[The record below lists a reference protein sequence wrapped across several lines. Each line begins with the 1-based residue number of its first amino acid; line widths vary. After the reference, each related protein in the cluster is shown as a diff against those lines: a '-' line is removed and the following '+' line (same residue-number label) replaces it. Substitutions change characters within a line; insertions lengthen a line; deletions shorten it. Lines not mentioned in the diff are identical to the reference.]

1 MINEDLTASI
11 NEIFYSIQGE
21 AKNSGKPTIFIR
33 TAGCPFRCS
42 YCDTE
47 YAFTEG
53 NKFKISNIISKI
65 KSYKTNYVTVTGGEP
80 LAQKNIIILLSALL
94 NNSYNVSIETSGLL
108 DISDIPNDI
117 EIVMDIKT
125 PSSNEDSKNIKNNL
139 SIIKKTDVIK
149 FVIGNRE
156 DYEWSKDILIKN
168 SLTHFENIYFSPVHD
183 SLNLSDLADWILS
196 DNLNVTLQLQLHK
209 YIWGDERGR

>member
-1 MINEDLTASI
+1 MINEDLTVSI

-80 LAQKNIIILLSALL
+80 LAQKNTIILLSALL
-94 NNSYNVSIETSGLL
+94 KNSYNVSIETSGLL

-149 FVIGNRE
+149 FVVGNRE

-168 SLTHFENIYFSPVHD
+168 SLSNFKNIYFSPVHD
-183 SLNLSDLADWILS
+183 ALNLSDLADWILS

>member
-1 MINEDLTASI
+1 MINEDLTVSI

-168 SLTHFENIYFSPVHD
+168 CLSNFKNIYFSPVHD
-183 SLNLSDLADWILS
+183 VLNLSDLADWILS

>member
-1 MINEDLTASI
+1 MTNDDHALSI
-11 NEIFYSIQGE
+11 NEIFYSIKGE

-53 NKFKISNIISKI
+53 EKFEIGKIITDI
-65 KSYKTNYVTVTGGEP
+65 KTYKTNYVTVTGGEP
-80 LAQKNIIILLSALL
+80 LAQKNTIILLNSLL
-94 NNSYNVSIETSGLL
+94 SNSYDVSIETSGLL
-108 DISDIPNDI
+108 DISNIPEDI

-125 PSSNEDSKNIKNNL
+125 PSSNEDSKNIRNNL

-149 FVIGNRE
+149 FVIGSRK
-156 DYEWSKDILIKN
+156 DYEWSKDMITKN
-168 SLTHFENIYFSPVHD
+168 SLSNFKNIYFSPVHEA
-183 SLNLSDLADWILS
+183 LKLSDLADWILGDS
-196 DNLNVTLQLQLHK
+196 LNVTLQLQLHK
-209 YIWGDERGR
+209 YIWGNERGR

>member
-1 MINEDLTASI
+1 MGKVFDIAI

-53 NKFKISNIISKI
+53 KQWKFDKILSYI
-65 KSYKTNYVTVTGGEP
+65 KKYKTKFVTVTGGEP
-80 LAQKNIIILLSALL
+80 LSQRNILPLL
-94 NNSYNVSIETSGLL
+94 NLLFKENYCVSIETCGLI
-108 DISDIPNDI
+108 DISEIPKEI

-125 PSSNEDSKNIKNNL
+125 PSSLEDGNNIMNNL
-139 SIIKKTDVIK
+139 SYIKKDDVIK
-149 FVIGNRE
+149 FVIGSKN
-156 DYEWSKDILIKN
+156 DYEWAKNIIIKYD
-168 SLTHFENIYFSPVHD
+168 LLKLKNIYFSPVHNILE
-183 SLNLSDLADWILS
+183 LNDIADWILK

>member
-1 MINEDLTASI
+1 MINEDLTVSI

-168 SLTHFENIYFSPVHD
+168 SLSNFKNIYFSPVHD
-183 SLNLSDLADWILS
+183 ALNLSDLADWILS

>member
-1 MINEDLTASI
+1 MINEDLTVSI

-168 SLTHFENIYFSPVHD
+168 SLTHFKNIYFSPVHD
-183 SLNLSDLADWILS
+183 VLNLSDLADWILS

>member
-1 MINEDLTASI
+1 MINEDLAVSI

-53 NKFKISNIISKI
+53 NKFKISKIISEI

-80 LAQKNIIILLSALL
+80 LAQKNIITLLNALLS
-94 NNSYNVSIETSGLL
+94 NSYNVSIETSGLL
-108 DISDIPNDI
+108 DISGLPNDI

-149 FVIGNRE
+149 FVIGSRE

-168 SLTHFENIYFSPVHD
+168 SLSNFKNIYFSPVHD
-183 SLNLSDLADWILS
+183 ALNLSDLADWILS

>member
-1 MINEDLTASI
+1 MINDDHALSI

-53 NKFKISNIISKI
+53 KKFEIHKIITDI
-65 KSYKTNYVTVTGGEP
+65 KTYKTNYVTVTGGEP
-80 LAQKNIIILLSALL
+80 LAQKNTIILLNSLL
-94 NNSYNVSIETSGLL
+94 SNSYNVSIETSGLL
-108 DISDIPNDI
+108 DISNIPEDI

-125 PSSNEDSKNIKNNL
+125 PSSNEDSKNIRNNL

-149 FVIGNRE
+149 FVIGSRK
-156 DYEWSKDILIKN
+156 DYEWSKEMITKN
-168 SLTHFENIYFSPVHD
+168 SLSNFKNIYFSPVHEA
-183 SLNLSDLADWILS
+183 LKLSDLADWILRDS
-196 DNLNVTLQLQLHK
+196 LNVTLQLQLHK
-209 YIWGDERGR
+209 YIWGNERGR

>member
-1 MINEDLTASI
+1 MINEDLTVSI

-80 LAQKNIIILLSALL
+80 LAQKNTITLLNSLLS
-94 NNSYNVSIETSGLL
+94 NSYNVSIETSGLL
-108 DISDIPNDI
+108 DISHVPANI

-149 FVIGNRE
+149 FVIGGKK
-156 DYEWSKDILIKN
+156 DYEWSKDIITQN
-168 SLTHFENIYFSPVHD
+168 SLSNFNNIYFSPVHD
-183 SLNLSDLADWILS
+183 TLKLSDLADWILR

-209 YIWGDERGR
+209 YIWGNERGR

>member
-1 MINEDLTASI
+1 MINDDHALSI

-53 NKFKISNIISKI
+53 KKFEIGKIITDI
-65 KSYKTNYVTVTGGEP
+65 KTYKTDYVTVTGGEP
-80 LAQKNIIILLSALL
+80 LAQKNTIILLNSLL
-94 NNSYNVSIETSGLL
+94 SNSYDVSIETSGLL
-108 DISDIPNDI
+108 DISNIPEDI

-125 PSSNEDSKNIKNNL
+125 PSSNEDSKNIRNNL

-149 FVIGNRE
+149 FVIGSRE

-168 SLTHFENIYFSPVHD
+168 SLSNFKNIYFSPVHD
-183 SLNLSDLADWILS
+183 ALNLSDLADWILS

>member
-1 MINEDLTASI
+1 MTNDDHALSI

-53 NKFKISNIISKI
+53 KKFEIGKIITDI
-65 KSYKTNYVTVTGGEP
+65 KTYKTNYVTVTGGEP
-80 LAQKNIIILLSALL
+80 LAQKNTIILLNSLL
-94 NNSYNVSIETSGLL
+94 SNSYNVSIETSGLL
-108 DISDIPNDI
+108 DISNIPEDI

-125 PSSNEDSKNIKNNL
+125 PSSNEDSKNIRNNL

-149 FVIGNRE
+149 FVIGSRK
-156 DYEWSKDILIKN
+156 DYEWSKDMITKN
-168 SLTHFENIYFSPVHD
+168 SLSNFKNIYFSPVHEA
-183 SLNLSDLADWILS
+183 LKLSDLADWILGDS
-196 DNLNVTLQLQLHK
+196 LNVTLQLQLHK
-209 YIWGDERGR
+209 YIWGNERGR

>member
-1 MINEDLTASI
+1 MTNDDHALSI

-53 NKFKISNIISKI
+53 KKFEIRKIITDI
-65 KSYKTNYVTVTGGEP
+65 KTYKTNYVTVTGGEP
-80 LAQKNIIILLSALL
+80 LAQKNTIILLNSLL
-94 NNSYNVSIETSGLL
+94 SNSYNVSIETSGLL
-108 DISDIPNDI
+108 DISNIPEDI

-125 PSSNEDSKNIKNNL
+125 PSSNEDSKNIRNNL

-149 FVIGNRE
+149 FVIGSRK
-156 DYEWSKDILIKN
+156 DYEWSKDMITKN
-168 SLTHFENIYFSPVHD
+168 SLSNFKNIYFSPVHEA
-183 SLNLSDLADWILS
+183 LKLSDLADWILRDS
-196 DNLNVTLQLQLHK
+196 LNVTLQLQLHK
-209 YIWGDERGR
+209 YIWGNERGR

>member
-1 MINEDLTASI
+1 MTNEDHALSI

-33 TAGCPFRCS
+33 TAGCPFRCT

-53 NKFKISNIISKI
+53 KKFQIGKIISDI
-65 KSYKTNYVTVTGGEP
+65 RSYKTNFVTVTGGEP
-80 LAQKNIIILLSALL
+80 LAQKNTIILLNSLL
-94 NNSYNVSIETSGLL
+94 KNSYNVSIETSGLL
-108 DISDIPNDI
+108 DISIIPTDI

-139 SIIKKTDVIK
+139 SIIKKTDVFK
-149 FVIGNRE
+149 FVMAVNTG
-156 DYEWSKDILIKN
+156 KL
-168 SLTHFENIYFSPVHD
+168 FP
-183 SLNLSDLADWILS
+183 
-196 DNLNVTLQLQLHK
+196 
-209 YIWGDERGR
+209 

>member
-1 MINEDLTASI
+1 MINKDLTVSI

-80 LAQKNIIILLSALL
+80 LAQKNTIILLSALL

-139 SIIKKTDVIK
+139 SIIKKTDIIK
-149 FVIGNRE
+149 FVVGNRE

-168 SLTHFENIYFSPVHD
+168 SLSNFKNIYFSPVHD
-183 SLNLSDLADWILS
+183 VLNLSDLADWILS

>member
-1 MINEDLTASI
+1 MGKVFDIAI

-53 NKFKISNIISKI
+53 KQWNFDKILSYI
-65 KSYKTNYVTVTGGEP
+65 KKYKTKFVTVTGGEP
-80 LAQKNIIILLSALL
+80 LSQKNILPLL
-94 NNSYNVSIETSGLL
+94 NLLFNENYCVSIETSGLI
-108 DISDIPNDI
+108 DISEIPKEI

-125 PSSNEDSKNIKNNL
+125 PSSLEDGNNIMNNL
-139 SIIKKTDVIK
+139 SYIKKDDVIK
-149 FVIGNRE
+149 FVIGSKN
-156 DYEWSKDILIKN
+156 DYEWAKNIIIKYD
-168 SLTHFENIYFSPVHD
+168 LLKLKNIYFSPVHD
-183 SLNLSDLADWILS
+183 ILELNDIAEWILK